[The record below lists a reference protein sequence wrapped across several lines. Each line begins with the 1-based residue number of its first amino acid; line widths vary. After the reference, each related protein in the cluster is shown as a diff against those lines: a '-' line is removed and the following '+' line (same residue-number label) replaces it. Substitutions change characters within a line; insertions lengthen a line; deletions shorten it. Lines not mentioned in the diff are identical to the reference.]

1 MKKLILMSVVVF
13 MSTLAFAQKIGHI
26 DRTALIKAMPE
37 TAEVEKKLAGIQ
49 QEYAT
54 AYQAMEQ
61 EYNQMVQ
68 DAQANQKVW
77 PEAILQSKVKA
88 IQDKEQQIAQF
99 EQTAS
104 EDLQKQQATLY
115 QPIIDKAA
123 KAIEDVAKENGFIYI
138 IDSSVGVLLYTG
150 GEDILPLTKTKLAIP
165 ATAPTTPK

>member
-1 MKKLILMSVVVF
+1 MSAVVF
-13 MSTLAFAQKIGHI
+13 MSIATFAQKIGHI

-37 TAEVEKKLAGIQ
+37 TAEVEKRLATVQ

-54 AYQAMEQ
+54 AYQSMEQ

-68 DAQANQKVW
+68 EAQANQKTW
-77 PEAILQSKVKA
+77 PEAILQAKVKA

-104 EDLQKQQATLY
+104 EDLQKQQASLY
-115 QPIIDKAA
+115 QPIIDKAS
-123 KAIEDVAKENGFIYI
+123 KAIEDVAKENGFTYI
-138 IDSSVGVLLYTG
+138 IDSSVGVLLYAG

-165 ATAPTTPK
+165 ATAPKQ

>member
-1 MKKLILMSVVVF
+1 MKKLILMSAVVL
-13 MSTLAFAQKIGHI
+13 MSVVSFAQKIGHI

-37 TAEVEKKLAGIQ
+37 TAEVDKKLENVQ
-49 QEYAT
+49 KEYAT

-68 DAQANQKVW
+68 EAQANQKTW
-77 PEAILQSKVKA
+77 PEAILQAKVKA

-104 EDLQKQQATLY
+104 EDLQKQQASLY

-123 KAIEDVAKENGFIYI
+123 KAISDVAKENGFTYI
-138 IDSSVGVLLYTG
+138 IDSSLGVLLYTG
-150 GEDILPLTKTKLAIP
+150 GEDIIELVKAKLAVP
-165 ATAPTTPK
+165 AAPKQ